1 VVPRAR
7 SWYVLPSVA
16 GGIGR
21 LWPLRAAG
29 TVGVVVAAVLL
40 AVEGAGTAPA
50 PGSSAA
56 TLSAAATS
64 LADRERRALLDL
76 YAAASALE
84 RARVEQEQLSLRSA
98 ELARAE
104 DAAQRQSAIV
114 RRAYATS
121 QRRIAALLRARY
133 VQGEPDALA
142 IFLGASSLDDV
153 LDAIDVM
160 RRTTRQNASLAR
172 QARARAVALRSVQA
186 RLARQ
191 RAALATAQD
200 AASVAVIRLEGA
212 RDDRART
219 VASLR
224 RQGDITAARLAALQ
238 TQAQAAREQS
248 KAVNTSPP
256 PASPPTTSTAA
267 SAETAPPEP
276 APAPA
281 PASGTRTLVVDAVAY
296 HLPGRTASG
305 LPVGVG
311 VIAVDP
317 TVIPLGTKVFV
328 PGYGPAVAADV
339 GTAIKG
345 NIIDLWMPSTPQA
358 RAWGRRTVTMTI
370 YG

>member
-1 VVPRAR
+1 
-7 SWYVLPSVA
+7 
-16 GGIGR
+16 
-21 LWPLRAAG
+21 
-29 TVGVVVAAVLL
+29 VVVAAVLL
-40 AVEGAGTAPA
+40 TVEGAGTAPA

-56 TLSAAATS
+56 TLSASATS

-104 DAAQRQSAIV
+104 DAAQRQNAIV
-114 RRAYATS
+114 RKAYATS

-133 VQGEPDALA
+133 VQGEPNALA

-200 AASVAVIRLEGA
+200 AASVAVSRLEGA

-248 KAVNTSPP
+248 EAVNTGSPP
-256 PASPPTTSTAA
+256 AAAPTTTSTAA
-267 SAETAPPEP
+267 TETAAPTP

-281 PASGTRTLVVDAVAY
+281 TPAASGTRTLVVDAVAY

-305 LPVGVG
+305 IPVGVG

-358 RAWGRRTVTMTI
+358 QAWGRRTVTITI